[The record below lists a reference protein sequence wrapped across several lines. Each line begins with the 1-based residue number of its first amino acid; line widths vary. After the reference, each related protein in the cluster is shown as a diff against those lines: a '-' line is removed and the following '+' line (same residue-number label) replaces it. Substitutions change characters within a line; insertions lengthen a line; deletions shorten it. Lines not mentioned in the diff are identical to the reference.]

1 MTQQQ
6 LLPKQEIRR
15 FDIFAEWNRLKGRT
29 KAKLSAADAQA
40 YGLAVAKIVA
50 ARKFSGHDPA
60 QALELKRKAKEEE
73 VGEPWWEHMGSA
85 DEFARKVVGRMGEA
99 FYREVFQ
106 PAVLQAWEAGQ
117 RYEQIRDALREPW
130 NRQLRAVSSSASRN
144 RSGV

>member
-1 MTQQQ
+1 MTQRQPV
-6 LLPKQEIRR
+6 PKREIRR

-29 KAKLSAADAQA
+29 KAKLSEADARA

-60 QALELKRKAKEEE
+60 QVKELKRKAKEEE

-85 DEFARKVVGRMGEA
+85 EEFARKVVARMGEE

-106 PAVLQAWEAGQ
+106 PAVKKAWEGDQ
-117 RYEQIRDALREPW
+117 RYEEIRDSLREPW
-130 NRQLRAVSSSASRN
+130 NRQLQEEMAAARKK
-144 RSGV
+144 RSE